1 MLKGPIALGT
11 IRTSFVL
18 GLRLFIQAGTLLLV
32 ARMLGP
38 EEFGAFA
45 GIASLAVLLGAL
57 STFGTNLIL
66 FGEVSKESTERNR
79 VLSYA
84 VPTTLSCGALLFGVY
99 LFVAFWLLPGN
110 SLPWQALLAIG
121 FTEVLLQ
128 PLFGLMS
135 TEHHA
140 LGRIARAQLMQNSP
154 LMLRLLAAATIFFF
168 DLTPAIDI
176 YAQGYLVASILAL
189 IMGAYYLPEKWPGW
203 SNWRLP
209 KITEW
214 RNAFGYAAINVSKTG
229 PTELDKTLAMKLL
242 PLEAAGIYAAGA
254 RVVGAIT
261 LPVTAM
267 TLSALPRLFRENAS
281 QEGSA
286 KKLLRWMYAVA
297 FTYGVILAGILWMA
311 APLLET
317 LFGGGYQGMCEVIR
331 WLCLAVP
338 GITLRLIA
346 GNALMAMD
354 KPWFR
359 FVFELVGMIILVLAC
374 FLLVV
379 LIGSIG
385 LPLSLVVAEWW
396 MAITGFVLLGMVNSR
411 ASNK

>member
-66 FGEVSKESTERNR
+66 FGEISKESTKRNL

-84 VPTTLSCGALLFGVY
+84 IPTTFLCGGLLFAIY
-99 LFVAFWLLPGN
+99 LIMAFWLLPSN

-121 FTEVLLQ
+121 FAEVLLQ

-135 TEHHA
+135 VEHHA
-140 LGRIARAQLMQNSP
+140 FGRIARAQLMQNSP
-154 LMLRLLAAATIFFF
+154 LVLRLFSAAIIFFL

-176 YAQGYLVASILAL
+176 YAGSYLVASILAL
-189 IMGAYYLPEKWPGW
+189 LLAAFYLPERWPGW
-203 SNWRLP
+203 HRWRLP
-209 KITEW
+209 KVAEW
-214 RNAFGYAAINVSKTG
+214 RQAFGYAAINISKVG
-229 PTELDKTLAMKLL
+229 PAELDKTLAMKLL
-242 PLEAAGIYAAGA
+242 SLEAAGIYAAGA

-267 TLSALPRLFRENAS
+267 TLSALPRLFRES
-281 QEGSA
+281 GGSEVSSRN
-286 KKLLRWMYAVA
+286 LLRWMYVAA
-297 FTYGVILAGILWMA
+297 FTYGLILAGALWLA
-311 APLLET
+311 APVLEIV
-317 LFGGGYQGMCEVIR
+317 FGKKYQGMCEVIR

-338 GITLRLIA
+338 GITLRLVA
-346 GNALMAMD
+346 GNALMAS
-354 KPWFR
+354 KSPWKR
-359 FVFELVGMIILVLAC
+359 FAFEVVGLL
-374 FLLVV
+374 LLVIFSV
-379 LIGSIG
+379 AFVSTKGVKG
-385 LPLSLVVAEWW
+385 MPLALVVAEWG
-396 MAITGFVLLGMVNSR
+396 MAIVGFILLKNLKVKES
-411 ASNK
+411 